1 MANDI
6 SEDIPL
12 NIGQPTLPSN
22 VYYNST
28 TAYDVAVGG
37 QPFLLA
43 VSDERPYVRQTAA
56 YRKQQFDSSREP
68 GEQSLEGWWLRSQS
82 SFHRGDG
89 ITYYDPSA
97 GEEILYRFADSRGVD
112 VWTPG
117 EVSLLKD
124 VTAGHIVTDPVNG
137 SNTSQQKLQSIVV
150 NGVDQALLWD
160 GHDIDRVFPTIT
172 ASITN
177 KALTSN
183 VATLTAANHGFVAGS
198 EVVVSGV
205 DATFNG
211 THSITSVTTNTFSF
225 AKTAADVP
233 STAVSPAGTA
243 KVGAIHFVEYNAGV
257 DEPAYAVCNDG
268 ESAYWVTNAPISG
281 VDKLHIYKKEL
292 TKSYLDAPTL
302 MLTNNGIT
310 ARSAVMEWAKE
321 RIIAC
326 INNSVYELLPSSSAL
341 PTALYAHPDANYRFT
356 AIAELGS
363 AIYVAGFL
371 GGKSSI
377 MKFALESDGGLP
389 TLAFANVA
397 AEMPTGEIIHS
408 MKQYL
413 GVLLIG
419 TNKGIRAAQVD
430 TYYGNMTYG
439 PLIVETEQPVYQFA
453 TRDKYAWATA
463 SVGDDAGLV
472 RINLGE
478 QISPLVYAWAYD
490 IQAVAADRVT
500 TAVSFLGNGDRK
512 VFTTPGTTS
521 YGRTYIEESANLRES
536 GYVTT
541 GRIRFGMLE
550 KKHFK
555 RFDLRGV
562 IDYGSVSIT
571 TIDEDESEYTIIT
584 YTPEIGTPE
593 VAISSIDGPR
603 EFLSFRMTLSRD
615 ASIASLGP
623 TVRGYQIK
631 ALPAVARQHIIS
643 IPVFI
648 YDRETDR
655 FNVQAGYDGRAY
667 ERVNAMEVIDSAGD
681 VVTFQDFRT
690 GEELQVVVEQFTF
703 TAATPPSGDYS
714 GFGGFGQILVR
725 TVS

>member
-28 TAYDVAVGG
+28 TAYDIAVGG

-124 VTAGHIVTDPVNG
+124 VSSTHVVTSPTNG
-137 SNTSQQKLQSIVV
+137 DDTSQQKLRSIVV
-150 NGVDQALLWD
+150 NGSDQVLMWD
-160 GHDIDRVFPTIT
+160 GHDVDRIDTDG
-172 ASITN
+172 
-177 KALTSN
+177 N
-183 VATLTAANHGFVAGS
+183 V
-198 EVVVSGV
+198 
-205 DATFNG
+205 
-211 THSITSVTTNTFSF
+211 
-225 AKTAADVP
+225 
-233 STAVSPAGTA
+233 
-243 KVGAIHFVEYNAGV
+243 IHFVDYNAGAG
-257 DEPAYAVCNDG
+257 DEPVYGVCDDG
-268 ESAYWVTNAPISG
+268 QQAYWVTNKITAGSQ
-281 VDKLHIYKKEL
+281 KAHFYRNNL
-292 TKSYLDAPTL
+292 TATSATSATL
-302 MLTNNGIT
+302 MFSDTGT
-310 ARSAVMEWAKE
+310 TVTSAVMEWCKE

-326 INNSVYELLPSSSAL
+326 VNNKVYEMLPSTSST
-341 PTALYAHPDANYRFT
+341 PTPLYTHSSTAYRYT

-363 AIYVAGFL
+363 AIFVAGFL
-371 GGKSSI
+371 GNKSTI
-377 MKFALESDGGLP
+377 TKFSLESDGGLP

-397 AEMPTGEIIHS
+397 AEMPTGEIIYS

-413 GVLLIG
+413 GILLIG

-439 PLIVETEQPVYQFA
+439 PLIVESSHPVYQFA
-453 TRDKYAWATA
+453 TRDKFAWATVSA
-463 SVGDDAGLV
+463 GSDAGLV

-478 QISPLVYAWAYD
+478 QISPLVFAWAYD
-490 IQAVAADRVT
+490 IQATDANRVT
-500 TAVSFLGNGDRK
+500 TAVGFFGKSDRK
-512 VFTTPGTTS
+512 AFTTPYTS
-521 YGRTYIEESANLRES
+521 SDGALYIESASALRPS
-536 GYVTT
+536 GYLST

-555 RFDLRGV
+555 RFDLRGEV
-562 IDYGSVSIT
+562 DYGSVAIT
-571 TIDEDESEYTIIT
+571 TIDEDESEYTIIE
-584 YTPEIGTPE
+584 YTPDIGTPE
-593 VAISSIDGPR
+593 VSISSITGPR
-603 EFLSFRMTLSRD
+603 EFLSFKMTLKRD
-615 ASIASLGP
+615 ATTTSLGP

-631 ALPAVARQHIIS
+631 ALPAVARQHIYS

-655 FNVQAGYDGRAY
+655 FNVEVGYDGRAY
-667 ERVNAMEVIDSAGD
+667 ERVNAMEAIDSAGD

-703 TAATPPSGDYS
+703 QSATPPSGDFS
-714 GFGGFGQILVR
+714 GFGGFGQIVVR